1 MSDDKE
7 ITTVSGANG
16 SKKDSSGAPSS
27 SLKKSYHVFIYPF
40 TFDVNNQ
47 CTPSDEEC
55 SKAALE
61 DALKSNKWSK
71 MTSLDAILQ
80 NADLKDENR
89 RQQYAVY
96 RYFLPKASDNI
107 FNMDS
112 KSDDCSIYTKD
123 GASGSVYE
131 IQVPDKSTYSL
142 RIEEIRLTI
151 YKKLNI
157 GLISFRMNLDDGK
170 IEDIKKANQFG
181 RRLFMPFYSNSEAN
195 SVPSCSLTAERI
207 CIKWK
212 DSSDPLVLTE
222 TAQTATSV
230 KVTKDADALSGL
242 SDLIFG
248 KESIDHSQK
257 WNRYHLTGIL
267 DDRMFTCC
275 LIRDQS
281 LSDHIGK
288 HADKVVEDFFESP
301 ATALKNADESHLKL
315 GDINPEYDELYDTL
329 YSILYIDDAEP
340 SCQDRAMERQKL
352 SEQFDTR
359 WTRYGTIHGLT
370 EYSMICI
377 TGEPDFLQYNVIE
390 PFLNEYT
397 ELARLGLAQV
407 AAIHQQEKE
416 IEEIN
421 EKIDPGKRM
430 SDETIESINKAWK
443 KYTLFQNDMF
453 IPEVTFQEQG
463 RELYDLIKKSFRLN
477 SLNEYLNYE
486 LEHLHALAGMEADIA
501 SKESDSANAEA
512 NDRISYSINIMTV
525 LGTGLALLA
534 LLQDSFGVR
543 GVFGNQAWDFG
554 YRVLIFFIYAS
565 GTLIITFGYGHMNPK
580 VQKCKKNEEQFSD
593 NKLIF
598 TFLILLIIGI
608 VLSLIR
614 CFNPGM

>member
-1 MSDDKE
+1 MSDDK
-7 ITTVSGANG
+7 VSTIVNASNDCKTE
-16 SKKDSSGAPSS
+16 SKGTPSS
-27 SLKKSYHVFIYPF
+27 NLKKSYHVFIYPF
-40 TFDVNNQ
+40 TFDVKDQNAASGGESSK
-47 CTPSDEEC
+47 PSI
-55 SKAALE
+55 E
-61 DALKSNKWSK
+61 DALDKTWKK
-71 MTSLDAILQ
+71 MTSLDAILR

-96 RYFLPKASDNI
+96 RYFLPKAYDNI
-107 FNMDS
+107 FNMDG

-123 GASGSVYE
+123 GALGSVYE
-131 IQVPDKSTYSL
+131 IQMPDKFTYSL

-151 YKKLNI
+151 YQKLNI
-157 GLISFRMNLDDGK
+157 GLISFRMHLDDRG
-170 IEDIKKANQFG
+170 IEYIKKVNQFG

-195 SVPSCSLTAERI
+195 SAPSCSLTAERI

-212 DSSDPLVLTE
+212 DSSEPLVLTE
-222 TAQTATSV
+222 TAKTATSV
-230 KVTKDADALSGL
+230 QSVKDADALSGL
-242 SDLIFG
+242 SALLFG
-248 KESIDHSQK
+248 EASTDHSQK
-257 WNRYHLTGIL
+257 ENRYHLTGIL

-275 LIRDQS
+275 IIRDQS
-281 LSDHIGK
+281 LSDSIRK
-288 HADKVVEDFFESP
+288 HANKVVEGFFESP
-301 ATALKNADESHLKL
+301 ATALKNADESA
-315 GDINPEYDELYDTL
+315 DINQEYGELYDTL

-340 SCQDRAMERQKL
+340 SCQDRAIERQKL

-501 SKESDSANAEA
+501 SKESDSANAKA

-554 YRVLIFFIYAS
+554 YRVMIFFIYVS

-614 CFNPGM
+614 CLYPGI

>member
-16 SKKDSSGAPSS
+16 SKKDSSGVPSS

-40 TFDVNNQ
+40 TFEVNNQ
-47 CTPSDEEC
+47 STTSGEER
-55 SKAALE
+55 SKASLE

-112 KSDDCSIYTKD
+112 KSDDCSIYTKE

-131 IQVPDKSTYSL
+131 IQMPDQSKKYSPK
-142 RIEEIRLTI
+142 IEEIRLTF
-151 YKKLNI
+151 YQKLNI
-157 GLISFRMNLDDGK
+157 GLISFRMHLDDGK
-170 IEDIKKANQFG
+170 IEDIQKVNQFG
-181 RRLFMPFYSNSEAN
+181 RRLFMPFYSNAEADL
-195 SVPSCSLTAERI
+195 VPSCSLTAEKI

-212 DSSDPLVLTE
+212 DSSEPLVLTE
-222 TAQTATSV
+222 TVKTATPV
-230 KVTKDADALSGL
+230 RVTKDADALSGL
-242 SDLIFG
+242 SELIFG
-248 KESIDHSQK
+248 KESTDHSQK
-257 WNRYHLTGIL
+257 ENRYHLTGIL

-301 ATALKNADESHLKL
+301 ATALKNADENYMKFA
-315 GDINPEYDELYDTL
+315 INHEYDELYDKL
-329 YSILYIDDAEP
+329 YSILYVDDGEP

-377 TGEPDFLQYNVIE
+377 TGEPEFLQYNVIE

-397 ELARLGLAQV
+397 ELARLGLAQL

-463 RELYDLIKKSFRLN
+463 RELYDLVKKSFRLN
-477 SLNEYLNYE
+477 ALNEYLNFE

-501 SKESDSANAEA
+501 SKESDRANAKA

-525 LGTGLALLA
+525 LGTGLALFA

-543 GVFGNQAWDFG
+543 DIFGNQAWDIG
-554 YRVLIFFIYAS
+554 YRVIIFFIYVS

-608 VLSLIR
+608 ALSLIR
-614 CFNPGM
+614 CLYPGI

>member
-1 MSDDKE
+1 MSDDKVN
-7 ITTVSGANG
+7 TTVSGANG
-16 SKKDSSGAPSS
+16 SGKGSSGVPSS

-40 TFDVNNQ
+40 TFEVNNQ
-47 CTPSDEEC
+47 STTSGEER
-55 SKAALE
+55 SKASLE

-131 IQVPDKSTYSL
+131 IQMPDQSKKYSPK
-142 RIEEIRLTI
+142 IEEIRLTI
-151 YKKLNI
+151 YQKLNI
-157 GLISFRMNLDDGK
+157 GLISFRMHLDDGK
-170 IEDIKKANQFG
+170 IEDIQKVNQFG
-181 RRLFMPFYSNSEAN
+181 RRLFMPFYSNAEAD
-195 SVPSCSLTAERI
+195 SVPSCSLTAEKI

-212 DSSDPLVLTE
+212 DSSEPLVLTE
-222 TAQTATSV
+222 TAKTATPV
-230 KVTKDADALSGL
+230 RVTKDADALSGL
-242 SDLIFG
+242 SELIFG
-248 KESIDHSQK
+248 KESTDHSQK
-257 WNRYHLTGIL
+257 ENRYHLTGIL

-301 ATALKNADESHLKL
+301 ATALKNADENYMKFA
-315 GDINPEYDELYDTL
+315 INHVYDELYDKL
-329 YSILYIDDAEP
+329 YSILYVDDGEP

-377 TGEPDFLQYNVIE
+377 TGEPEFLQYNVIE

-397 ELARLGLAQV
+397 ELARLGLAQL

-463 RELYDLIKKSFRLN
+463 RELYDLVKKSFRLN
-477 SLNEYLNYE
+477 ALNEYLNFE

-501 SKESDSANAEA
+501 SKESDRANAKA

-525 LGTGLALLA
+525 LGTGLALFA

-543 GVFGNQAWDFG
+543 DIFGNQAWDIG
-554 YRVLIFFIYAS
+554 YRVIIFFIYVS

-580 VQKCKKNEEQFSD
+580 VQKCKNKEEQFSD
-593 NKLIF
+593 NKFIF

-608 VLSLIR
+608 ALSLIR
-614 CFNPGM
+614 CLYPGI